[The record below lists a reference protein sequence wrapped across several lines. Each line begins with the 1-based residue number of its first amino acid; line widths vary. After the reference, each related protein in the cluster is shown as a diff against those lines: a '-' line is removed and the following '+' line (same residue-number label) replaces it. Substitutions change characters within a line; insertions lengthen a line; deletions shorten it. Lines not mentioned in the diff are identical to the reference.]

1 MYSRDTP
8 YIVKSSQ
15 ECENMAFW
23 VIEEKRGGSSML
35 GKSLYIIVYCDRS
48 KHSLCAPFV
57 WHCPYTMFFFYEST
71 VIIKVYSIVYTSANV
86 LAKDAFRLVLDELH
100 ILHIPI

>member
-35 GKSLYIIVYCDRS
+35 GKSLYIIVYCDQDFR
-48 KHSLCAPFV
+48 KHKGILNYYFLIV
-57 WHCPYTMFFFYEST
+57 KYTIF
-71 VIIKVYSIVYTSANV
+71 IKVV
-86 LAKDAFRLVLDELH
+86 
-100 ILHIPI
+100 